1 MNQSELLT
9 YKLTITR
16 VKSFI
21 KDMKKYE
28 KLRDNDY
35 LYHTINELLILL
47 EIAVINLENKVQ

>member
-9 YKLTITR
+9 YKLTITK

>member
-9 YKLTITR
+9 YKLTITK

-21 KDMKKYE
+21 KDMKNYE